1 MQKKQMFAVLY
12 GCATT
17 FILLIICNTILSFA
31 IQTQFVTHKNIF
43 LVSFLI
49 GLVILFISGMITGIK
64 GKENGWL
71 LGGLVGLIFI
81 LMIFFIQY
89 VGLEEQILLKQ
100 SIYLITYMLSAMI
113 GSVLGVNFTHKEN
126 N

>member
-1 MQKKQMFAVLY
+1 
-12 GCATT
+12 
-17 FILLIICNTILSFA
+17 NTILSFA

-89 VGLEEQILLKQ
+89 VDLEDQILLKQ
-100 SIYLITYMLSAMI
+100 SIYLITYMIRAMI
-113 GSVLGVNFTHKEN
+113 GSVIVVNFTHKEN

>member
-1 MQKKQMFAVLY
+1 MQKILIFAVLY
-12 GCATT
+12 GFSTT
-17 FILLIICNTILSFA
+17 FILLIICNTILSFS
-31 IQTQFVTHKNIF
+31 IQSQFVTHKNIF

-49 GLVILFISGMITGIK
+49 GLVILLISGMITGIK

-100 SIYLITYMLSAMI
+100 SIYLITYM
-113 GSVLGVNFTHKEN
+113 
-126 N
+126 

>member
-43 LVSFLI
+43 LGSFLI

-71 LGGLVGLIFI
+71 VGGLVGRILI

-89 VGLEEQILLKQ
+89 VGLEEQLLFNH
-100 SIYLITYMLSAMI
+100 SIYL
-113 GSVLGVNFTHKEN
+113 FT
-126 N
+126 

>member
-1 MQKKQMFAVLY
+1 NMQKKQMFAVLY

-64 GKENGWL
+64 GKKNVWL
-71 LGGLVGLIFI
+71 LGGLVGFSFVLFFI
-81 LMIFFIQY
+81 LFLVLFYIFNFLRTKIFFLFY
-89 VGLEEQILLKQ
+89 FFFV
-100 SIYLITYMLSAMI
+100 
-113 GSVLGVNFTHKEN
+113 
-126 N
+126 